1 MKALII
7 FFMVIGS
14 YAGSCIPLIWGDSL
28 LSMASLFFSAI
39 GGFFGIWIGYK
50 LGQRIGI

>member
-28 LSMASLFFSAI
+28 FSISSLFFSAI
-39 GGFFGIWIGYK
+39 GGFLGIWAGYSAS
-50 LGQRIGI
+50 QRMGL